1 VDSATDGIC
10 AADGVASG
18 TAGSATDDALEG
30 VTDDAADSAA
40 GDVTDGDDAVSGAAA
55 IAV

>member
-1 VDSATDGIC
+1 MDSATDGIC

>member
-1 VDSATDGIC
+1 MDSATDGIC
-10 AADGVASG
+10 AAYCVASG